1 MKWARR
7 FAFSDHTESPPRK
20 DVLAVTAR
28 RHSASRRPLISL
40 LRFPLARSRS
50 LRTFGTDEASVGQ
63 CHSRQPLKSTQLH
76 RSQRRKRSGSRLG
89 GFEARR
95 RITRRVSAP
104 VVSRTNFLS
113 SFSSLPFVRANGR
126 FQGQSSNCAIRVTP
140 RTSRQAL
147 QERVWPS
154 LGPVHPAAG
163 PNAPCQRHGDGRA
176 LPDH

>member
-1 MKWARR
+1 M
-7 FAFSDHTESPPRK
+7 SSESRIWEIRPFGSMRGGRELVIGLGPFIP
-20 DVLAVTAR
+20 TAP
-28 RHSASRRPLISL
+28 AY
-40 LRFPLARSRS
+40 
-50 LRTFGTDEASVGQ
+50 
-63 CHSRQPLKSTQLH
+63 ST
-76 RSQRRKRSGSRLG
+76 KRSGSRLG